1 MSLYPEIVST
11 IGLFLGLI
19 GALLI
24 GFEFFKKY
32 EGDRFRPDCGVGIDA
47 EKGLLSTQS
56 EVQPT
61 NEYRQWEARRERTAK
76 IGFVFL
82 CTGFALQ
89 ILSNWL

>member
-32 EGDRFRPDCGVGIDA
+32 EGDRFRPDPGVGIDA
-47 EKGLLSTQS
+47 EKGLLVTQS
-56 EVQPT
+56 GVQPT
-61 NEYRQWEARRERTAK
+61 DEYRQWEARRECIAK
-76 IGFVFL
+76 IGLTFL
-82 CTGFALQ
+82 CIGFGLQ